1 MSAPDNE
8 HNSENEE
15 AYRYDASQDQVVR
28 TVTPPHVAP
37 DAKDGVRTELMGAH
51 DEVSVAEND
60 TLVITQ
66 AQQEIGGAPH
76 RDGEIARLEH
86 EIDVA
91 APALARAQVAE
102 QESAERVRELDYYAL
117 PGRKRR
123 VQLEWVLVP
132 VMVLGEAALGLVG
145 LKLAL
150 PDLGQAAG
158 DPVLSLIAERGAEVA
173 ACAIGAGCAFLQ
185 IEVGRELARANRG
198 VLSDPPGHGREF

>member
-1 MSAPDNE
+1 MSAPENE
-8 HNSENEE
+8 SNSENE
-15 AYRYDASQDQVVR
+15 AYRYDAGQDQFVR

-37 DAKDGVRTELMGAH
+37 DAKGGLRTEMMGAH

-60 TLVITQ
+60 TLVIAE
-66 AQQEIGGAPH
+66 AQEEIDGVPG
-76 RDGEIARLEH
+76 RDGEIVRLEY
-86 EIDVA
+86 EIA
-91 APALARAQVAE
+91 LATPALSRGRVSE
-102 QESAERVRELDYYAL
+102 EESAERVRELDYYAL
-117 PGRKRR
+117 PGSKRR
-123 VQLEWVLVP
+123 LQLEWVLVP

-158 DPVLSLIAERGAEVA
+158 DPVLGLIAERGADVA

-198 VLSDPPGHGREF
+198 VLSDPPGHGKEL